1 MRKTKRDIIFQSLK
15 LILWSIIAVALVKF
29 AFFPNQETNEE
40 LLSQG
45 QFELPT
51 VTAEIGDISN
61 SVELNASVVRDE
73 SKQFKSTES
82 GVVQTLYVKDG
93 DQVAAGAPV
102 LQLEK
107 TTVKEVPGQ
116 PSTDEEGNTIPGTP
130 QQVEHKTWHD
140 IYAPASGTLRLDTL
154 VGQQVEIGSPL
165 GSIVPSTFHAQVS
178 INPEQ
183 LYSLQG
189 LPKVATLAIKD
200 GPAPFEC
207 TNLQTITST
216 GGTKEGEQSS
226 GPQLRCVI
234 PANQTVF
241 DGVKGKLSI
250 AGSSATQVVVVP
262 TSAVEGRFRE
272 GAVYFPSKDGKSK
285 PERHVVKL
293 GISDGQFIEVT
304 EGLKQG
310 DLILEFAPLNQE
322 EQQRPGDNQGGG
334 FGE

>member
-1 MRKTKRDIIFQSLK
+1 MRTTKRDIVFQSLK
-15 LILWSIIAVALVKF
+15 LILWAIIATALVKF
-29 AFFPNQETNEE
+29 AFFPNQETAEE
-40 LLSQG
+40 LLPQG

-51 VTAEIGDISN
+51 VSAEVGDISN
-61 SVELNASVVRDE
+61 SVELSASVVRDE
-73 SKQFKSTES
+73 SKAFKSTES

-93 DQVAAGAPV
+93 DKVEAGAPV

-107 TTVKEVPGQ
+107 TTIKEVPGQ
-116 PSTDEEGNTIPGTP
+116 PSTDEEGNTIPGAP
-130 QQVEHKTWHD
+130 EQVEYKTWHD
-140 IYAPASGTLRLDTL
+140 VYAPASGTLRLEAL

-189 LPKVATLAIKD
+189 LPNVATLAIKD

-207 TNLQTITST
+207 TNLQTITASPA
-216 GGTKEGEQSS
+216 GKEGEQAT

-234 PANQTVF
+234 PPNQTVF

-250 AGSSATQVVVVP
+250 AGSSATQVVLVP

-272 GAVYFPSKDGKSK
+272 GAVYFPSEDGKSK
-285 PERHVVKL
+285 PKKQLVKL
-293 GISDGQFIEVT
+293 GVSDGQFIEIV
-304 EGLKQG
+304 EGLQAG
-310 DLILEFAPLNQE
+310 DVILEFAPLNQE
-322 EQQRPGDNQGGG
+322 EQQRPDMGGPGG
-334 FGE
+334 FGG